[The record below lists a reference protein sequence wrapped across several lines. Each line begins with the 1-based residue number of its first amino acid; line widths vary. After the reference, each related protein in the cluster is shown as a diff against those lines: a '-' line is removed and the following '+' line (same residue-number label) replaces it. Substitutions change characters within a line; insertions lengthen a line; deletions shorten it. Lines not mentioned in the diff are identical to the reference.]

1 MVETLNKT
9 IFIDYYSILL
19 FFIVVTIYY
28 GYGIYNSKWRD
39 MGILFHGTAIAD
51 FKIASAN

>member
-19 FFIVVTIYY
+19 FFIAVTISY
-28 GYGIYNSKWRD
+28 GYGIYNSKWRA
-39 MGILFHGTAIAD
+39 MGTLFNGTAIAD
-51 FKIASAN
+51 FKSVIAN